1 MHAQVQ
7 SPPAAPK
14 ATGFR
19 FTGWHITI
27 ILCAFFGI
35 VIAVNIYMASLATST
50 FSGEVVKN
58 SYDASQ
64 KYNGWLDEAAKEK
77 ALGWTVK
84 ADRRADGRVVVTI
97 KGSDAA
103 AVPTKGLLSGEAWH
117 PLGELADRVVT
128 FVPQADG
135 SYVSFDPVPVGRWR
149 LRLRLE
155 GNGHV
160 WRGEE
165 AL

>member
-1 MHAQVQ
+1 M
-7 SPPAAPK
+7 
-14 ATGFR
+14 
-19 FTGWHITI
+19 
-27 ILCAFFGI
+27 
-35 VIAVNIYMASLATST
+35 
-50 FSGEVVKN
+50 KN

-84 ADRRADGRVVVTI
+84 ADRRADGRVAVTI

-103 AVPTKGLLSGEAWH
+103 AVPTKGVLSGEAWH

-135 SYVSFDPVPVGRWR
+135 SYLSFDPVPVGRWR